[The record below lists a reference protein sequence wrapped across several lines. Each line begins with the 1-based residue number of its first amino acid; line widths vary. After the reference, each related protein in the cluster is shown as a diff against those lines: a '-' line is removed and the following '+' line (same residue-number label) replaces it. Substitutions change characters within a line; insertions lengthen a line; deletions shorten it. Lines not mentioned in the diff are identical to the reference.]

1 MTRRRLAG
9 APAAR
14 FDDFL
19 RLGTVA
25 EAAGLR
31 PLRVLEVLVDLE
43 EVLDLVAELRRD
55 VVDIGDR
62 APRRIVERH
71 AEHLLVG
78 PLLVRHVKDTDRAHS
93 DPAAGERRLADEH
106 ESIEWIAVLGERSL
120 DEP

>member
-1 MTRRRLAG
+1 MLLGIEWSFLEAREPNEDQCYRGKRKRWTSALVIPDMTRRRLAG

-43 EVLDLVAELRRD
+43 EVLDLIAELRRD

-62 APRRIVERH
+62 APRR
-71 AEHLLVG
+71 
-78 PLLVRHVKDTDRAHS
+78 
-93 DPAAGERRLADEH
+93 
-106 ESIEWIAVLGERSL
+106 
-120 DEP
+120 